1 MIIIAIDKDKVKQAR
16 QTDLAS
22 ILIEKFDYDLKN
34 EGYGQY
40 RDKEHNSLVIKKNMY
55 CWNSKSESGNSLDFL
70 VRYHNLSFK
79 DAVDILTNSSSSVV
93 ATTTTNDNKKSKNNF
108 FELDLIEDFEKGYKY
123 LVKNRAI
130 AGITVNA
137 FREENLLALTKE
149 HNNIAFLIKDENGEI
164 VGAELQGIT
173 EKRFK
178 GIAKNS
184 QSAFGFNIKT
194 DEVIENI
201 YVFESAIDLMSFYS
215 LYRTMGIANNC
226 LLISMAGLKIN
237 TLKNMIK
244 LFYARCEPGCR
255 VHLCLDRDAAARNF
269 IDKVKEDIPFIRAIE
284 VPELKKDWNDYIKHL
299 RDIRE
304 SAYNF

>member
-1 MIIIAIDKDKVKQAR
+1 VIIIAIDKNKVKQAR

-22 ILIEKFDYDLKN
+22 VLTEKFVYDLRF

-40 RDKEHNSLVIKKNMY
+40 RDKEHSSLVIKENMY
-55 CWNSKSESGNSLDFL
+55 CWNSKGESGNSLDFL
-70 VRYHNLSFK
+70 VRYHNLSFR

-93 ATTTTNDNKKSKNNF
+93 VTTINDNKEAKNNS
-108 FELDLIEDFEKGYKY
+108 FELDLIKDFEKGYRY
-123 LVKNRAI
+123 LVKRAI
-130 AGITVNA
+130 SGITVNA
-137 FREENLLALTKE
+137 FREKKLLALTKE

-164 VGAELQGIT
+164 VGAELQGTT

-184 QSAFGFNIKT
+184 KSNIGFNIKT
-194 DEVIENI
+194 DEAIENI

-215 LYRTMGIANNC
+215 LYRTKGIANNC
-226 LLISMAGLKIN
+226 LLISLSGLKIN
-237 TLKNMIK
+237 TLKNMLKI
-244 LFYARCEPGCR
+244 FHSRCEPGYA
-255 VHLCLDRDAAARNF
+255 VYLCLDRDAAARNF
-269 IDKVKEDIPFIRAIE
+269 IDKATEDISFLRTIE
-284 VPELKKDWNDYIKHL
+284 VPDFQKDWNDYIKHL